1 LITNNPC
8 RIQLVVDEAAELPEA
23 GAADAEDVSVF
34 AGLESF
40 SLLPLPEALGEALGE
55 VCLLQ

>member
-1 LITNNPC
+1 
-8 RIQLVVDEAAELPEA
+8 VVDEAAELPEA